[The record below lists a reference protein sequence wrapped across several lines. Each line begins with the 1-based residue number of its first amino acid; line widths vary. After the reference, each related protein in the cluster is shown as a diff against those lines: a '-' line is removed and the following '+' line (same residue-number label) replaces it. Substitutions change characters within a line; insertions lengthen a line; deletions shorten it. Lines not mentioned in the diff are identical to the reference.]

1 MYLQIEG
8 SSVRL
13 GGTMHRVP
21 TGRPLATWVDDAI
34 SWARVIYLEHDKQES
49 DWGMFAPVWSK
60 PIGQRLP
67 RSWPRIKGQYPPEVV
82 SHLARLRPGAIA
94 LAMLNKP
101 PSDLGVEYRALKRAQ
116 ETEPPGPRI
125 KYLETAAQIF
135 AFADNVDDD
144 VWDEAVTWALE
155 NPNATER
162 GVEDIYAAWISGH
175 VEPALRAGTL
185 HGLTRFAPI
194 KHAELTSRNFLWLP
208 TIRELVRSAREP
220 TLVLVGAAHL
230 GGLDGLVSQLA
241 AGGLRLTGLQSLTYQ
256 HHAERT

>member
-1 MYLQIEG
+1 MYFEIEG

-13 GGTMHRVP
+13 AGTMHRVP
-21 TGRPLATWVDDAI
+21 IGRPLATWVDDAI

-67 RSWPRIKGQYPPEVV
+67 RSWPRIKRQNSPEVV

-101 PSDLGVEYRALKRAQ
+101 PFDLGVEYRALRRGQ
-116 ETEPPGPRI
+116 ETEPPGPCI
-125 KYLETAAQIF
+125 KYLETALQIF
-135 AFADNVDDD
+135 AFADNVDDA
-144 VWDEAVTWALE
+144 VWDEAVTWALD

-162 GVEDIYAAWISGH
+162 GVEDIYAAWISGD
-175 VEPALRAGTL
+175 VEAALRAGTL
-185 HGLTRFAPI
+185 HGLTRFSPV
-194 KHAELTSRNFLWLP
+194 KDAELTSRNYLWLP

-230 GGLDGLVSQLA
+230 GGSDGLVSQLA
-241 AGGLRLTGLQSLTYQ
+241 AGGLRLTGLQSLTQ
-256 HHAERT
+256 

>member
-1 MYLQIEG
+1 MYFVIDG

-13 GGTMHRVP
+13 GGTMHMVP
-21 TGRPLATWVDDAI
+21 IGRQVATWVDDAI

-49 DWGMFAPVWSK
+49 DGGMFAPMWSK

-67 RSWPRIKGQYPPEVV
+67 RSWPRIKGRYPFAVV
-82 SHLARLRPGAIA
+82 SRLALLRPWAIA
-94 LAMLNKP
+94 LAMLNSP
-101 PSDLGVEYRALKRAQ
+101 PSDPGVEYRALNRAK

-125 KYLETAAQIF
+125 KYLETAAQIVEF
-135 AFADNVDDD
+135 TDKVDDD
-144 VWDEAVTWALE
+144 VWDEAVTWALD

-162 GVEDIYAAWISGH
+162 GVEDIYAAWISGD
-175 VEPALRAGTL
+175 VEAALRAGTL

-194 KHAELTSRNFLWLP
+194 KHAELTSRNYLWLP

-230 GGLDGLVSQLA
+230 GGPDGLVSQLA
-241 AGGLRLTGLQSLTYQ
+241 ASGLKLTVAAHQ
-256 HHAERT
+256 

>member
-1 MYLQIEG
+1 MYFGIEG
-8 SSVRL
+8 FSVRL
-13 GGTMHRVP
+13 GGTMHLVP

-60 PIGQRLP
+60 PIGRTLP
-67 RSWPRIKGQYPPEVV
+67 RSWQRIKGQYPHEVV

-116 ETEPPGPRI
+116 ETAPPGPRI

-135 AFADNVDDD
+135 ALADNVDDG
-144 VWDEAVTWALE
+144 VWDEAVTWALD
-155 NPNATER
+155 NPTATER
-162 GVEDIYAAWISGH
+162 GVEDIYSAWIAGD
-175 VEPALRAGTL
+175 VEAALRAGTL

-208 TIRELVRSAREP
+208 TIRELVQSAIQP
-220 TLVLVGAAHL
+220 TLILVGAAHL
-230 GGLDGLVSQLA
+230 GGPDGLVAQLA
-241 AGGLRLTGLQSLTYQ
+241 ACGLRLTAAASQ
-256 HHAERT
+256 

>member
-1 MYLQIEG
+1 MYFEIDG

-21 TGRPLATWVDDAI
+21 IGRPLATWVDDAI

-49 DWGMFAPVWSK
+49 DGGIFAPMWSA

-67 RSWPRIKGQYPPEVV
+67 RSWPRVKGRYPHDVL

-94 LAMLNKP
+94 LAMLHNP

-116 ETEPPGPRI
+116 ESEPHGPRI
-125 KYLETAAQIF
+125 QYLETAAQIL

-144 VWDEAVTWALE
+144 VWDEAVMWALD

-162 GVEDIYAAWISGH
+162 GAEDIYAAWISGD
-175 VEPALRAGTL
+175 VEAALRVGTL

-194 KHAELTSRNFLWLP
+194 KHAELTLRNYLWLP
-208 TIRELVRSAREP
+208 IIRELVRFAREP
-220 TLVLVGAAHL
+220 ALVLVGAAHL
-230 GGLDGLVSQLA
+230 GGPDGLVSQLVASGLKLTVA
-241 AGGLRLTGLQSLTYQ
+241 AHR
-256 HHAERT
+256 